1 MKKISVSLLTI
12 MVLVYGQFAAA
23 QNPPKTAPKNQPPT
37 PVSPAQA
44 APKKGEFFIPID
56 QKDPGSV
63 ITAYFKLSALNR
75 ISDASVLLGPIFDM
89 NSIEKITQEMAIFSK
104 MVNNGEITVNLLD
117 IKQQGDWALAIIL
130 ADTKNAEG
138 KRSKSISDQYLIKL
152 NDQWRVIPSVLR
164 QSPGFSPFID
174 SNAIALFNYWSENK
188 EKLKKKYLK

>member
-1 MKKISVSLLTI
+1 MKKKSVGLLTI
-12 MVLVYGQFAAA
+12 MALVYGPFAAA

-56 QKDPGSV
+56 QKDPASV

-89 NSIEKITQEMAIFSK
+89 NSIEKITQEMTIFSK
-104 MVNNGEITVNLLD
+104 MVNNGEISVNLLE
-117 IKQQGDWALAIIL
+117 IKEQGDWALAIIL
-130 ADTKNAEG
+130 AKTKNAEG
-138 KRSKSISDQYLIKL
+138 KTNKSISDQYLIKL
-152 NDQWRVIPSVLR
+152 NNQWRVIPVVLR

-188 EKLKKKYLK
+188 ENLNKKYLK